1 MSQRRL
7 SAVTPEHARTALLT
21 LRLAIAAGSLAAPK
35 ATGKL
40 FGIDADANP
49 AAPYLARLFGVRD
62 GWLAVEVM
70 ATDGAEQQR
79 LLRRGAWVD
88 ATDVASAVIAGA
100 GKQLPARAA
109 VLVGATAATAVFL
122 GLRAAGEV

>member
-1 MSQRRL
+1 MSL
-7 SAVTPEHARTALLT
+7 LPAVTPEHARTALVT

-35 ATGKL
+35 ATGRL
-40 FGIDADANP
+40 FGIDAEQNP

-62 GWLAVEVM
+62 GWLAAEVL
-70 ATDGAEQQR
+70 AADGPDQQR

-88 ATDVASAVIAGA
+88 ATDVASAVAAGA
-100 GKQLPARAA
+100 GRQLPARSA
-109 VLVGATAATAVFL
+109 VMVGATAAVAVLL